1 MFKQTNL
8 QKKTEKNKKS
18 YTKKKYTMEEPRI
31 KFFNRRHYC
40 ELTVNGKKKYFRS
53 TSELLNYCNENGIE
67 VTIGNVTTE

>member
-1 MFKQTNL
+1 MG
-8 QKKTEKNKKS
+8 
-18 YTKKKYTMEEPRI
+18 EPRI

>member
-1 MFKQTNL
+1 
-8 QKKTEKNKKS
+8 
-18 YTKKKYTMEEPRI
+18 MEEPRI

-40 ELTVNGKKKYFRS
+40 ELTVNGQKMYFRS